1 LEDKRRHHHFVY
13 DGLAETRGFLFIQ
26 NQIVME
32 TSNIVIQKGR
42 SLFGWS
48 RIEAL
53 TSTFVLLTGMGIA
66 LSATSQAHRPSGAAQ
81 CLNNLRLL
89 TMSWSVYADE
99 NSGELVGVSGGAT
112 EVPDWAGMGD
122 SEWMRIGSSA
132 PVNIDPTLTI
142 RRSPLAPYLQT
153 RLGQGGA
160 DNVFRCPDDRSA
172 AANESFNNGQQTPRV
187 RSYSMNSWMGGLAWK
202 DGGDWK
208 LYRRRSDI
216 TFPGPAQSIVFIGE
230 RADSLN
236 DSALLIDM
244 TGHQGVG
251 SRPGLESIVDYPSF
265 YHHGAASV
273 SFADGHVELK
283 HWEDPRT
290 VPPFSLKHSMTLNVK
305 SSGNKDVQ
313 WLQARATRLRH
324 HLNPA
329 N

>member
-1 LEDKRRHHHFVY
+1 
-13 DGLAETRGFLFIQ
+13 
-26 NQIVME
+26 ME
-32 TSNIVIQKGR
+32 TSKTDIQNAR
-42 SLFGWS
+42 STFGWS

-66 LSATSQAHRPSGAAQ
+66 LSAASQAHRPSGAAQ

-99 NSGELVGVSGGAT
+99 NKGELVGVSGGAT
-112 EVPDWAGMGD
+112 DVPDWAGMDD

-142 RRSPLAPYLQT
+142 RRSPLAPYLQA
-153 RLGQGGA
+153 RLGQTGA

-172 AANESFNNGQQTPRV
+172 AANENFNNGQQTPRV
-187 RSYSMNSWMGGLAWK
+187 RSYSMNSWMGGLEWM
-202 DGGDWK
+202 DGVAWK
-208 LYRRRSDI
+208 LYRRRSDL
-216 TFPGPAQSIVFIGE
+216 TFPGPSQSIVFIGE
-230 RADSLN
+230 RADSLT
-236 DSALLIDM
+236 DSALYIDM
-244 TGHQGVG
+244 TGHQGEG

-290 VPPFSLKHSMTLNVK
+290 VPPFSLKHPMALNVK